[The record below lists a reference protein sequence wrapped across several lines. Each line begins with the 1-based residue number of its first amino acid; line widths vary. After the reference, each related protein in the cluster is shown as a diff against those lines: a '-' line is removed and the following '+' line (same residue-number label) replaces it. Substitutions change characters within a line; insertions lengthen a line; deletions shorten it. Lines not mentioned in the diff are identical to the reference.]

1 MNKTDD
7 QKTSIKNSRHVYNK
21 KYYVYMLEC
30 ADESLY
36 TGYTTDVARRLGEH
50 SSGKGSKYTRGR
62 CPVTLVHIEAFHT
75 VSEAL
80 KRESAIKKLTPEK
93 KCRLINT

>member
-7 QKTSIKNSRHVYNK
+7 QKTSIKNSRHIYNK

-30 ADESLY
+30 ADGSLY

-50 SSGKGSKYTRGR
+50 SSGKGSKYTRGAVLSR
-62 CPVTLVHIEAFHT
+62 SFI
-75 VSEAL
+75 L
-80 KRESAIKKLTPEK
+80 KRSTLFPK
-93 KCRLINT
+93 R